1 MGTGVDDGGAL
12 PGTQAAAADDAG
24 RRAGNDGRRAGNDG
38 RRADGRPA
46 RRAPS
51 LTRRMFAALVAV
63 AVFSATAVTLVSAL
77 IYQSTI
83 TQDAHRQLTRDCDVV
98 RSVLDD
104 QIAHGGLAVDVLDAL
119 HLDDMRVTLVSA
131 EGDVLYDS
139 QVDDASDLPNH
150 ASRPEIESALATG
163 EGSDERM
170 SKTVGYVSIYHAERL
185 SDGSVVRLSL
195 DRAGITTVLA
205 HATLMLV
212 ACSAVLVVICWVVS
226 FVATRYLMKPILAIP
241 LAGDVRPL
249 PSEDDDDEGDA
260 HDGQGA
266 ERVDAEAEDVETVD
280 APVGDAADADAPVPA
295 GGERAVPA
303 AVTYRELQPLV
314 TRIEE
319 QQTALMRQMEGLRNA
334 NLMRQQ
340 FTANVTHELKT
351 PLTSISGAAEL
362 IRDGIARPED
372 VRNFAG
378 RIYDEAH
385 HLTGLVNDI
394 LTLSRL
400 DESERA
406 GDQNIVG
413 AREPCDLLASARD
426 VTERLAERAQKE
438 QVLLEVIG
446 KSEIVMGKAQLLDEI
461 TYNLCDN
468 AIRYN
473 HPGGWVHVFV
483 GDDHGTPYLQVRDN
497 GIGIPRASQDKVFQR
512 FYRVDKSRSRE
523 SGGTG
528 LGLAIVKHAATFHGA
543 HIELRSEF
551 GKGTSITVWFPPV
564 EKGDLHFSS

>member
-1 MGTGVDDGGAL
+1 MDDGGAQ
-12 PGTQAAAADDAG
+12 PGAQAAAADDAG
-24 RRAGNDGRRAGNDG
+24 RRAGNAGG
-38 RRADGRPA
+38 RADGRPT

-131 EGDVLYDS
+131 DGDVLFDS

-163 EGSDERM
+163 AGSDERM

-260 HDGQGA
+260 HDGTDI
-266 ERVDAEAEDVETVD
+266 ECVDAEAEDVETVD
-280 APVGDAADADAPVPA
+280 APVGDAADADAPAPA
-295 GGERAVPA
+295 GDERAVPA

-319 QQTALMRQMEGLRNA
+319 QQAALMRQMEGLRNA

-483 GDDHGTPYLQVRDN
+483 GDDHDTPYLQVRDN

>member
-1 MGTGVDDGGAL
+1 MAAGADGRDARPGAQ
-12 PGTQAAAADDAG
+12 TATTRDA
-24 RRAGNDGRRAGNDG
+24 GRRAGNDG

-163 EGSDERM
+163 AGSDERM

-249 PSEDDDDEGDA
+249 PSEDDDDEGNA

-266 ERVDAEAEDVETVD
+266 ERVEAKDVETVD
-280 APVGDAADADAPVPA
+280 EAAGDAADADAPAPA
-295 GGERAVPA
+295 GGELAVPA

-319 QQTALMRQMEGLRNA
+319 QQAALMRQMEGLRNA

-483 GDDHGTPYLQVRDN
+483 GDDHGAPYLQVRDN

-543 HIELRSEF
+543 HIELQSEF